1 MSLQTQGSQRSRA
14 DFVVPTGLA
23 TKLGVYGTSV
33 LAIVALVTA
42 VLDGDHT
49 PETITTLVTATIVLA
64 TTIYGRMK
72 QAAAAYRDAPSSLQ
86 GVVEA
91 LDKLNAPLDPV
102 VPSDPEPPI
111 MGGRKNG

>member
-1 MSLQTQGSQRSRA
+1 VTPPTTNPRA

-49 PETITTLVTATIVLA
+49 PETLIALATATIVLS

-72 QAAAAYRDAPSSLQ
+72 QAAALYRDAPNSLQ
-86 GVVEA
+86 GLEDA
-91 LDKLNAPLDPV
+91 ITALNAPLDPP
-102 VPSDPEPPI
+102 PSSI
-111 MGGRKNG
+111 TSHSGGGGTTLGR

>member
-1 MSLQTQGSQRSRA
+1 MSVQTSGPQRSRT
-14 DFVVPTGLA
+14 DFAVPIGLA
-23 TKLGVYGTSV
+23 TKLGVWGTSV
-33 LAIVALVTA
+33 LAIVALATA
-42 VLDGDHT
+42 VIDGDHT
-49 PETITTLVTATIVLA
+49 PETITALVTATIVLA

-91 LDKLNAPLDPV
+91 LDKLNAPLES
-102 VPSDPEPPI
+102 VPLNDPEPPI